1 LFENQTKEEFPMAA
15 KKDDSSPKTEQGR
28 REFLRASSIIAGG
41 VILSQTMSSAQGD
54 QGTKKD
60 NGTKG
65 IPLTT
70 KLPDFPL
77 LTEAEIAR
85 LTPEAQ
91 ELTKGDLISLSRAST
106 NREELTEERLLSLTV
121 RDLDSIEEAFA
132 DYGVDRF
139 EAVQDD
145 DNGIAC
151 CCTCTPC
158 CSCCASSVVKPI
170 RVL

>member
-1 LFENQTKEEFPMAA
+1 MTA

-41 VILSQTMSSAQGD
+41 VILSQTMSSARGD

-70 KLPDFPL
+70 KLTEFPL

-91 ELTKGDLISLSRAST
+91 ELTKRDLINLSRAGT

-139 EAVQDD
+139 EAVQDND
-145 DNGIAC
+145 IAC

-158 CSCCASSVVKPI
+158 CSCCASSVVKPV